1 MSQEELE
8 KDIRESFSLY
18 DRDGNGSISLLELRE
33 VLRNLGEKV
42 TDDEIN
48 QIIRMADQ
56 DGDGEIDYDE
66 FVALRRKL
74 KGDEKEDLRKAFDV
88 FDQDGNGSIS
98 QVELKIVLD
107 KIGIEMSET
116 ELKRTMSEADT
127 DGDGEIS
134 FTEFVDVVS
143 R

>member
-1 MSQEELE
+1 MNQEDIE
-8 KDIRESFSLY
+8 KDIRDSFALY
-18 DRDGNGSISLLELRE
+18 DRDGNGSISLIELRE
-33 VLRNLGEKV
+33 VLRNIGEKV

-48 QIIRMADQ
+48 QIIRIADQ

-66 FVALRRKL
+66 FVELRSKL
-74 KGDEKEDLRKAFDV
+74 KGDEKEDLRKAFAV

-107 KIGIEMSET
+107 KIGIHMSEA
-116 ELKRTMSEADT
+116 EVERTMSEADT

-134 FTEFVDVVS
+134 YTEFVDVIS